1 MHRACGGTPALRWW
15 LFGRERSYGVFDGDS
30 VMDELIEKAGV
41 LIEALP
47 YIQQFRNEIVVV
59 KFGGSA
65 MEDPAHVEGV
75 LEDVAFMECV
85 GMKLVLVHGGGKA
98 ISRGMEADG
107 IESTFLHG
115 LRVTCE
121 RSIHVVER
129 VLKTDVN
136 PRIVK
141 MLVRKGATA
150 KSLHGQSIFHVT
162 RKTDVDSGTGEP
174 LDWGFVGEP
183 GEVDTGPI
191 HSMLA
196 EGVIPV
202 ITPLGVGPEAR
213 THNINA
219 DVAAAAVAKA
229 LRARKLA
236 FLSDVPGLLRDPR
249 DPQSLIST
257 LQQREIERLVE
268 HGVIS
273 GGMLPKIKSC
283 MEALGAGVRKVHM
296 IDGRMQHSLLL
307 EMFTDKG
314 VGTQIIGE

>member
-1 MHRACGGTPALRWW
+1 
-15 LFGRERSYGVFDGDS
+15 
-30 VMDELIEKAGV
+30 MDKLIEKASV
-41 LIEALP
+41 LIDALP
-47 YIQQFRNEIVVV
+47 YIQRFRNAIVVV

-65 MEDPAHVEGV
+65 MEDPANVEGV
-75 LEDVAFMECV
+75 LQDVAFMECV

-98 ISRGMEADG
+98 ISRGMAEEG
-107 IESTFLHG
+107 IDSKFVHG

-121 RSIHVVER
+121 RSIRVVER
-129 VLKTDVN
+129 VLKGSVN

-141 MLVRKGATA
+141 LLNDKGAQG
-150 KSLHGQSIFHVT
+150 KSLDGESIFRVT
-162 RKTDVDSGTGEP
+162 RKSATDPNTGET

-183 GEVDTGPI
+183 GGVDTGPI
-191 HSMLA
+191 HAMLA

-202 ITPLGVGPEAR
+202 ITPLGIGPDGK

-236 FLSDVPGLLRDPR
+236 FLSDVPGLLRDPC
-249 DPQSLIST
+249 DPSTLIST
-257 LQQREIERLVE
+257 LKQAEVEWLVE
-268 HGVIS
+268 QGVIS

-283 MEALGAGVRKVHM
+283 MEALSAGVRKVHM

-314 VGTQIIGE
+314 VGTELVGEIGQGK

>member
-1 MHRACGGTPALRWW
+1 
-15 LFGRERSYGVFDGDS
+15 
-30 VMDELIEKAGV
+30 MDKLIEKAGA
-41 LIEALP
+41 LIDALP
-47 YIQQFRNEIVVV
+47 YIQRFRNAIVVV

-65 MEDPAHVEGV
+65 MEDPTHVEGV
-75 LEDVAFMECV
+75 LQDVAFMECV

-98 ISRGMEADG
+98 ISRGMVEDG
-107 IESTFLHG
+107 IDSKFVHG

-121 RSIHVVER
+121 RSIRVVER
-129 VLKTDVN
+129 VLKGSVN

-141 MLVRKGATA
+141 LLNETGAHGKGLDGEA
-150 KSLHGQSIFHVT
+150 IFRVT
-162 RKTDVDSGTGEP
+162 RKSDTDPDTGKT

-202 ITPLGVGPEAR
+202 ITPLGIGPDGA

-236 FLSDVPGLLRDPR
+236 FLSDVPGLLRDPS
-249 DPQSLIST
+249 DPSTLIST
-257 LQQREIERLVE
+257 LKQPEVEWLIEQ
-268 HGVIS
+268 GVIS
-273 GGMLPKIKSC
+273 GGMLPKMKSC
-283 MEALGAGVRKVHM
+283 MEALSAGVRKVHM

-314 VGTQIIGE
+314 VGTELVGE